1 MLPVDDRAAIKHRMS
16 AMNDTLR
23 TSIEI
28 IATPEAVFA
37 AVSEPQLITKYFP
50 FTRIESEGVVGG
62 TFDCHGEMDGVAYTH
77 HGYIL
82 SYSPPRQFAY
92 AYWSSSLG
100 VPRGRANE
108 VIIVWTVTPIAQ
120 GARLSLEQSNIP
132 VPAYAAA
139 METVWAKLLPAMK
152 AELEAAA

>member
-1 MLPVDDRAAIKHRMS
+1 MLPVDDRAAITRRMS
-16 AMNDTLR
+16 AMTDTLR

-28 IATPEAVFA
+28 TATPEAIFA

-62 TFDCHGEMDGVAYTH
+62 NFDCHGEVDGVAYTH

-82 SYSPPRQFAY
+82 SHSAPRQFAY

-108 VIIVWTVTPIAQ
+108 VVIVWTVTPIAQ
-120 GARLSLEQSNIP
+120 GARLSLELSNMP
-132 VPAYAAA
+132 TPAYAAA
-139 METVWAKLLPAMK
+139 METVWANLLPAMK
-152 AELEAAA
+152 SDLESAA